1 MMLLCEENSLNTEKL
16 FSAQRHFCGLAKVLK
31 HKETE
36 KGNLKSKR
44 LEGDVA
50 PCKCALF
57 PIFFIF
63 FKVTKTNL
71 IFPIVLL
78 HNKNTGLLEMRCHE
92 TRKKTRKSSGVNLVN
107 ETTSHVKSK

>member
-1 MMLLCEENSLNTEKL
+1 MMLLCEENKLNTEKL

-31 HKETE
+31 HKQTG

-44 LEGDVA
+44 LGGDVA

-63 FKVTKTNL
+63 FQVTKTNL
-71 IFPIVLL
+71 IFLIVLL
-78 HNKNTGLLEMRCHE
+78 HKTTGLQEMRCHE
-92 TRKKTRKSSGVNLVN
+92 PEKNP
-107 ETTSHVKSK
+107 